1 MQESEQMA
9 KFWQPVRLSLL
20 VMVLGGVL
28 GVLGR
33 AIVVP
38 KVEEKSIAKSYPL
51 PPTVPLSGWQFSTS
65 TPLRPD
71 TSSNL
76 PAGQRYQYRNGTTS
90 LAVEARVMGGDDNI
104 SRFLN
109 TYTPIGGASVNLKL
123 KTQPDGGFYGVLAH
137 GGQAYL
143 SACINRHG
151 NSTVTEQQ
159 FRQNR
164 HIYDLEVGR
173 VLPWLLG
180 QETLIDRRCLWT
192 LMVTPLSTEAKPDPI
207 TSEKAFKT
215 LETAWFSWYQWWQP
229 NFLKP

>member
-1 MQESEQMA
+1 MTKS
-9 KFWQPVRLSLL
+9 FWQPVRFSLL
-20 VMVLGGVL
+20 VVLLGSVL
-28 GVLGR
+28 CVLGR
-33 AIVVP
+33 AIVAP
-38 KVEEKSIAKSYPL
+38 KVEEKSVVTYPF
-51 PPTVPLSGWQFSTS
+51 PPTVPLTGWRFLKS
-65 TPLRPD
+65 TPLQPD
-71 TSSNL
+71 INTNL
-76 PAGQRYQYRNGTTS
+76 PAGQRYQYHNGTTS
-90 LAVEARVMGGDDNI
+90 LAVETRVMGGDDNI

-109 TYTPIGGASVNLKL
+109 TYTSIAGASVNLRL
-123 KTQPDGGFYGVLAH
+123 KTQPDVGYYGVLAH
-137 GGQAYL
+137 GGRAYL

-192 LMVTPLSTEAKPDPI
+192 LMFTPLSTDAKSDPI
-207 TSEKAFKT
+207 ASEKAFKT